1 MGICNG
7 RAGDLAKRDG
17 PRNVVTWDF
26 KRSLV
31 CDDEEVKQTWNF
43 KDVVDAKTRTFAA
56 ARQALMRR
64 LLVAFSGGMRDL
76 RAMCTLKSGNET
88 ACSLDF
94 GSACLA
100 RVYRVWEAV
109 WHEPSRVSGLQ

>member
-1 MGICNG
+1 MSFRMGICNG

-64 LLVAFSGGMRDL
+64 LLLAFPAAECGICERCAL
-76 RAMCTLKSGNET
+76 
-88 ACSLDF
+88 
-94 GSACLA
+94 
-100 RVYRVWEAV
+100 
-109 WHEPSRVSGLQ
+109 